1 MKRIESVTRIIGI
14 AHRVK
19 QTADGVARPTM
30 VSVIVGGK
38 MRELA
43 LETENDE
50 LDFLLGKLPVKWRAI
65 TDVEKLESFPKHHRK
80 TKKVRGEEVMM
91 VPETYEGLEKGDRVS
106 MVLGGSGDRFSAAL
120 SRRGET
126 VGAHVFRIPPAKL
139 KVARE
144 ASGKGKE
151 FDHDLLASLY
161 QSSHEQFTLCGTRDR
176 DLISVREAFM
186 ARMESQKARI
196 ACENRFRQRFV
207 GSIFLSPDG
216 YFPEGGI
223 EDIYD
228 ARKASDVVL
237 SALEKEERKSNA
249 DLERVLKTLDV
260 YTKLFE
266 PIKGVGPR
274 IAAGIISAIGDI
286 RRFQNSDKL
295 RAFAGCHVNDSNGEK
310 TQLGTEAGSGGKF
323 PRHTRGKVANWHPNL
338 RQALYLLGDQ
348 FNRNPDSPWGIMLR
362 KYKVKFRAKHPE
374 AVKEGNTTRY
384 TDGHIHKM
392 AMWRTVTKFLDWLHR
407 EWTRLEKQAV
417 EGGNSG
423 SAEVLPM
430 QKAA

>member
-1 MKRIESVTRIIGI
+1 MKRIESVARIIGI

-19 QTADGVARPTM
+19 QTAEGVARPTM
-30 VSVIVGGK
+30 VSIIVGK
-38 MRELA
+38 NTLEIS
-43 LETENDE
+43 LETEDDE
-50 LDFLLGKLPVKWRAI
+50 LDFLLGQLPVSWRAI

-80 TKKVRGEEVMM
+80 TKKVRGEEVTF
-91 VPETYEGLEKGDRVS
+91 VPEAYEGLEKGDRVA
-106 MVLGGSGDRFSAAL
+106 MVLGGSGDRFAAAL

-126 VGAHVFRIPPAKL
+126 VGTHVFRIPPAKL

-151 FDHDLLASLY
+151 SDHKLLALLC
-161 QSSHEQFTLCGTRDR
+161 QSSTEQFTLCGPRDR
-176 DLISVREAFM
+176 DLISVREAFR
-186 ARMESQKARI
+186 ARMESQQARI

-216 YFPEGGI
+216 HFPEGGI

-228 ARKASDVVL
+228 AKKASYVVL
-237 SALEKEERKSNA
+237 SAIEKEERKCNT
-249 DLERVLKTLDV
+249 DLERMLKTLDI
-260 YTKLFE
+260 YTKIFE

-286 RRFQNSDKL
+286 RRFENSDKL
-295 RAFAGCHVNDSNGEK
+295 RAFAGCHVNGADGEK
-310 TQLGTEAGSGGKF
+310 TPLGTEEESGWKF
-323 PRHTRGKVANWHPNL
+323 PRHTRGKVANWHPDL
-338 RQALYLLGDQ
+338 RQTLYLLGDQ
-348 FNRNPDSPWGIMLR
+348 FNRNPDSPWGTMLR
-362 KYKVKFRAKHPE
+362 GYKVKFRAKHPE
-374 AVKEGNTTRY
+374 PIKEGKITRY
-384 TDGHIHKM
+384 TNGHIHKR

-423 SAEVLPM
+423 TVEVLPTR
-430 QKAA
+430 KAA